1 MTQDRLPDPASTAGS
16 GAAGSPAA
24 RPAAPSEPAP
34 LASGETVYYEGGPA
48 RGDLVLSLLIG
59 LTLIGLPIAV
69 GAIVRALWLRYRITS
84 RRISVSGGWLGR
96 DRTQVVYSQIR
107 EVLSVPRGFG
117 AWGDMV
123 LVLNDGSRLEMRSV
137 PRFRELE
144 AYIEER
150 RQARAA
156 APAARPTPGF
166 GDTSRATA

>member
-1 MTQDRLPDPASTAGS
+1 MTTEST
-16 GAAGSPAA
+16 PN
-24 RPAAPSEPAP
+24 
-34 LASGETVYYEGGPA
+34 LTSGETVYYEGGPA
-48 RGDLVLSLLIG
+48 RGDLILSVLIG
-59 LTLIGLPIAV
+59 LTVIGLPIAI

-84 RRISVSGGWLGR
+84 RRVSVEGGWLGR

-150 RQARAA
+150 RREKATAA
-156 APAARPTPGF
+156 GLQRPSAGF
-166 GDTSRATA
+166 GETPRAIA